1 MTFRLSNS
9 AREVPDSYPPVEFS
23 YFGGTKSC
31 AICITNHQGVAI
43 AMKVFSYCFRLLFYA
58 CYLSF
63 TIANDQN
70 QPVLRRV
77 LLATEV
83 ISVREGNGSFR
94 TIVICDHTAISSA
107 RI

>member
-1 MTFRLSNS
+1 M
-9 AREVPDSYPPVEFS
+9 Y
-23 YFGGTKSC
+23 
-31 AICITNHQGVAI
+31 NHQGVAT
-43 AMKVFSYCFRLLFYA
+43 AMKVFSYCLRLLFHA

-77 LLATEV
+77 LFANEV
-83 ISVREGNGSFR
+83 IIVREGDGSFW
-94 TIVICDHTAISSA
+94 TIVTCDHTASSSA